1 MINIFVFL
9 GCLIL
14 FIVFVL
20 PIFQRGSDYSKE
32 LIDNE
37 RLKSDESKFERLRN
51 QENTNAKK
59 KYIQGK
65 NFYKLQSNEKLNEIY
80 DNKENLHPLELLAL
94 EEVMVKNKLLKSSL
108 TQVKIEQIEN
118 HFIHKKEKPYQKTSG
133 FEFNEFASI
142 LSFIIINYDSSQIDK
157 IFKMSNE
164 LSESVFYSSFREI
177 DRLPIPI
184 NLIKKSDNL
193 EYNLIW
199 EDLKKTINDLPA
211 KLKDNKYEY
220 KTEKCKP
227 LIRELIMDTSKKII
241 KIGK

>member
-1 MINIFVFL
+1 MIIIFVFL

-20 PIFQRGSDYSKE
+20 PIFQRGSDYFKE

-37 RLKSDESKFERLRN
+37 SLKSDESKFERLRN

-80 DNKENLHPLELLAL
+80 DNKESLHPLELLAL
-94 EEVMVKNKLLKSSL
+94 EEIMVKNKLLKSSL

-118 HFIHKKEKPYQKTSG
+118 HFINKKEKPYQKTSG

-157 IFKMSNE
+157 IFRMSNE

-177 DRLPIPI
+177 DMLPISI
-184 NLIKKSDNL
+184 NLIKKSENL

-220 KTEKCKP
+220 KTDKCKP